1 VLRRAWPILALAIV
15 LRALLFPL
23 AENKHGD
30 APMRALIAER
40 MVLEPA
46 SAANPRTYCQLGP
59 LHTTLMRPFI
69 AADRFAPRSTR
80 YLSFLAGI
88 AVLFP
93 FLALA
98 ERLVGRPRAALAAFA
113 LAVSPLHLQAS
124 TTAASE
130 ALYLLLWVA
139 AIERLLAGLD
149 AGRARDF
156 ALAGLLASLAAVTR
170 YDAWLALP
178 LMVLAAAAFRPLE
191 LTAPFRK
198 LALFSAAAAL
208 LPAIWL
214 VWGALVGGDA
224 LFFAHYISADH
235 AGLAAT
241 ALARYG
247 PVLGRLRQLGV
258 WALGFV
264 AAMTLPGAL
273 LAGAALRRG
282 LRPLT
287 RPMRLVVVAA
297 LGPPAIYLLR
307 GLLFQSFEPL
317 ARFALVPGALLLPL
331 AVTALPAPPARA
343 RAFQLGAFASA
354 ALFSIAVWLVA
365 TVGRDRI
372 WAGAESL
379 GALTRLDAEDRDL
392 ARYLRDHR
400 PEGAPVMIEPHAFAD
415 IAIEH
420 AAGVPW
426 TEAVS
431 LIVTREP
438 GATVEETMRTTGA
451 RFVAGYEQ
459 QGGWPRR
466 LPDWPA
472 RDLRFGHWRLV
483 ESDRDPG
490 TVPRPPR

>member
-1 VLRRAWPILALAIV
+1 VLTPRVWLTSFPILALALG
-15 LRALLFPL
+15 LRLLLFPF

-40 MVLEPA
+40 MVLDPA
-46 SAANPRTYCQLGP
+46 SAAQPRTYCQFGP
-59 LHTTLMRPFI
+59 LHTALMRPFV

-80 YLSFLAGI
+80 YLSLLAGI
-88 AVLFP
+88 AVFFP
-93 FLALA
+93 FLAFA
-98 ERLVGRPRAALAAFA
+98 ERLCGRPRAALAAFA

-139 AIERLLAGLD
+139 ALERLLAGLD
-149 AGRARDF
+149 GGRARDF

-178 LMVLAAAAFRPLE
+178 LVVLAAAALRPETLR
-191 LTAPFRK
+191 APWQK
-198 LALFSAAAAL
+198 LALFAASAAL
-208 LPAIWL
+208 CPAIWL
-214 VWGALVGGDA
+214 VWGARVGGDA
-224 LFFAHYISADH
+224 LFFAHYITADH
-235 AGLAAT
+235 TGLAAT

-282 LRPLT
+282 LRPLP
-287 RPMRLVVVAA
+287 RSMRLVVIAA
-297 LGPPAIYLLR
+297 LGPPALYLAR
-307 GLLFQSFEPL
+307 GLLLQTFEPL
-317 ARFALVPGALLLPL
+317 ARFALVPGVLLLPL
-331 AVTALPAPPARA
+331 AVSALPAPPARA
-343 RAFQLGAFASA
+343 RAFQLGALASA
-354 ALFSIAVWLVA
+354 ALFSIGVWLVA
-365 TVGRDRI
+365 TVGRERI
-372 WAGAESL
+372 WAGAESM
-379 GALTRLDAEDRDL
+379 GALTRLDREDRDL
-392 ARYLRDHR
+392 ARYLRAHR
-400 PEGAPVMIEPHAFAD
+400 APGAPVMIEPHAFAD

-420 AAGVPW
+420 AAGIPW

-438 GATVEETMRTTGA
+438 GPTVAATVRATGA
-451 RFVAGYEQ
+451 RFLAGYDQ
-459 QGGWPRR
+459 DGGWPHR

-472 RDLRFGHWRLV
+472 DDLRFGHWRLIA
-483 ESDRDPG
+483 R
-490 TVPRPPR
+490 